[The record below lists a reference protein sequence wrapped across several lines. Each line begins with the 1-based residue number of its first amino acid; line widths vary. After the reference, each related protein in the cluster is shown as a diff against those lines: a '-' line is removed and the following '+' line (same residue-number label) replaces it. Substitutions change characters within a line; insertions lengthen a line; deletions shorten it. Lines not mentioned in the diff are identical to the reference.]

1 MKRISCFF
9 LAATLVFGMNLS
21 VLAAA
26 PPKRIALTFDDGPH
40 AAYTAEI
47 LSILKEYGVKA
58 TFFVVGHNAESY
70 PALVKQASEEGHEIG
85 NHTYSHPKLKEQ
97 NAESFSC
104 ELEKTRAVLESI
116 TGISPILFRPPEGFR
131 EGVIKTVAE
140 EQGYQMV
147 LWSVD
152 TEDWRGRSADQIEKA
167 IMKDVKD
174 GSIILCHDYVV
185 GQSHTPEALRRVIP
199 KLLEEGYEF
208 VTVSDLVRKRS

>member
-1 MKRISCFF
+1 MKRVMCFL
-9 LAATLVFGMNLS
+9 LALVVFSALGLS
-21 VLAAA
+21 VLAEV

-40 AAYTAEI
+40 ETYTAEI
-47 LSILKEYGVKA
+47 LAILKEYGIKA
-58 TFFVVGHNAESY
+58 TFFVVGQNAKEY
-70 PALVKQASEEGHEIG
+70 PELVKQEAEAGHEIG
-85 NHTYSHPKLKEQ
+85 NHTYTHPKLKKQ

-104 ELEKTRAVLESI
+104 ELEKTRVVIEEI

-131 EGVIKTVAE
+131 EGVIKTVAK

-152 TEDWRGRSADQIEKA
+152 PEDWRGLPASRIENA

-185 GQSHTPEALRRVIP
+185 GKSYTPEALRRVIP
-199 KLLEEGYEF
+199 QLLEDGYEF
-208 VTVSDLVRKRS
+208 VTVSDLVRKR